1 MLIHLLKIVKR
12 VVENYS
18 FHKIFYIGFILTP
31 IKYMSY
37 AFSSDLLNF
46 LKTFQFLKLTFL
58 MHILAIGIRT
68 TMYGMIYLDFASHK
82 MWNIN
87 PPINIVSKKITSADK
102 FFLFCTKTIKAHVKV
117 TSSKAF

>member
-1 MLIHLLKIVKR
+1 M
-12 VVENYS
+12 
-18 FHKIFYIGFILTP
+18 
-31 IKYMSY
+31 M
-37 AFSSDLLNF
+37 
-46 LKTFQFLKLTFL
+46 
-58 MHILAIGIRT
+58 
-68 TMYGMIYLDFASHK
+68 YLDFASHK